1 MTDGRVAQ
9 VSTSRGG
16 VPKLPVAG
24 AWVGREGLDG
34 DGHTEPPTVHGG
46 PERAVCLYSL
56 EQIARVR
63 ADGHPIGGPG
73 ALGENLTLE
82 DVDLGDLGPGSR
94 LAIGEGGLV
103 LEVASYAAPCQTIAH
118 DFTDRRIARVSPV
131 TNVADARRYC
141 RVVSEG
147 PVTQGDEVIVIVR
160 MPATPPEPDPAA
172 ASAAPTDAGVS

>member
-9 VSTSRGG
+9 VGTSRGG

-24 AWVGREGLDG
+24 AWVGREGLEG
-34 DGHTEPPTVHGG
+34 DGHREPAVHGG
-46 PERAVCLYSL
+46 PERAVCLYSV

-82 DVDLGDLGPGSR
+82 GMDLGAIGPGSR
-94 LAIGEGGLV
+94 LAIGVGGLV
-103 LEVASYAAPCQTIAH
+103 LEVASYVAPCQTIAH
-118 DFTDRRIARVSPV
+118 NFTDRRIARVSPMTGV
-131 TNVADARRYC
+131 EDARRYC

-147 PVTQGDEVIVIVR
+147 PVTQGDEVIVLVQ
-160 MPATPPEPDPAA
+160 MPADPPEPDRAA
-172 ASAAPTDAGVS
+172 ATTASDDTDAG